1 MTIVTPRPRGE
12 QDRGAAA
19 GYTGTFDWE
28 RQRQAEAAARRAR
41 ERAPQRGE
49 HVSVLSGPGGVAAA
63 DTPERIA
70 KRLDRLSRYYAGEEP
85 SAPPTAD
92 PPETVVEEALNRIS
106 DVADVD
112 GSPEIVLEKIINTAD
127 FVGVRYLDAGVA
139 ASRAVC
145 RVVIRDGR
153 GIDQGFGTGSLVSPA
168 LMLTN
173 HHVLPNADTARNS
186 VIEFNFQDGIDGK
199 ELPRQTFPLDPGAFF
214 VADRER
220 DFALVA
226 VRGLPELLAPF
237 GFNRLIESEGKAIIG
252 DFVTIVQH
260 PGGAKKQIALRENR
274 IVDIPERFL
283 HYSAD
288 TEPGSSGSPVFNDQW
303 EVVALHHASVPAP
316 AHAELGGVLNEGVR
330 VSRILQHLRGL
341 ELPPAWRR
349 LADEVFAAEQ
359 VERVTPAVDRPAPDT
374 TGRAQESRGGEVTVQ
389 IPLEITVRVG
399 TSTGG
404 SPLSVTGG
412 APPSA
417 VGDRPP
423 EVVAGPPQAAGAE
436 PEAISIDPDY
446 RNRGGYDA
454 GFLGVPLPLPEHG
467 GALEAV
473 ASAELRY
480 HHFSVVMHRTRAL
493 ALFTAVNI
501 DGRQSQ
507 DLRRESD
514 RWILDP
520 RLPANQ
526 QTGEAVYRDNPLDRG
541 HLVRRLDPA
550 WGPAAKAANDDTFHF
565 TNCTPQH
572 HDFNAGST
580 LWLGLEDYILNNSD
594 NAELAVTVVTGPVLA
609 ADDPR
614 YRGVALPRQFW
625 KTVAM
630 VKQDG
635 ELSVTGY
642 LLSQAALLDEFAEG
656 EESFSFGAYRTYQ
669 VPVRRI
675 AALTGLGMGT
685 YFAADPLERIE
696 ASGLARELVRPQDL
710 IL

>member
-12 QDRGAAA
+12 QDRGGAA
-19 GYTGTFDWE
+19 GYTGTFDRE
-28 RQRQAEAAARRAR
+28 RQRQDEAAARRAR

-85 SAPPTAD
+85 SAPPTAES
-92 PPETVVEEALNRIS
+92 PESVVEEALNRIS
-106 DVADVD
+106 EVADVD
-112 GSPEIVLEKIINTAD
+112 GSPEVVLEKIINTAD
-127 FVGVRYLDAGVA
+127 FVGARYLDAGVA
-139 ASRAVC
+139 AARAIC

-153 GIDQGFGTGSLVSPA
+153 GVDQGFGTGSLVSPA

-186 VIEFNFQDGIDGK
+186 VIEFNFQDGVDGR

-226 VRGLPELLAPF
+226 VRGRPELLAPF

-260 PGGAKKQIALRENR
+260 PRGAKKQIALRENR

-303 EVVALHHASVPAP
+303 EIVALHHASVRAP
-316 AHAELGGVLNEGVR
+316 AHTEFGGVLNEGVR
-330 VSRILQHLRGL
+330 ISRILQYLRGL
-341 ELPPAWRR
+341 GLPPEWRR
-349 LADEVFAAEQ
+349 LVDELFAAER
-359 VERVTPAVDRPAPDT
+359 VERVIPAVDLPAPDT
-374 TGRAQESRGGEVTVQ
+374 TWLGQMSHEGAMTVQ

-399 TSTGG
+399 ASAGGPPSSATGG
-404 SPLSVTGG
+404 STQ
-412 APPSA
+412 A
-417 VGDRPP
+417 V
-423 EVVAGPPQAAGAE
+423 GAE
-436 PEAISIDPDY
+436 PEAVSIDPDY

-454 GFLGVPLPLPEHG
+454 GFLGVPVPLPEHG

-501 DGRQSQ
+501 DGKQSQ

-580 LWLGLEDYILNNSD
+580 LWLGLEDYILNNAD
-594 NAELAVTVVTGPVLA
+594 NADLAVSVVTGPVLA

-614 YRGVALPRQFW
+614 YRGVSLPRQFW

-630 VKQDG
+630 VKKDG

-675 AALTGLGMGT
+675 AALTGLGMDT
-685 YFAADPLERIE
+685 YVAADPLERIE
-696 ASGLARELVRPQDL
+696 ASGLARELVRSQDL